1 LPQIS
6 RISPIFQ
13 ILHICVIYGK
23 KTKPRRYIEKRKK
36 SQIGVHI
43 ALFFLKKSEATLKLK
58 TMFYVVKNKIKMKI
72 LLLGEY
78 SRLHNSLKEGLQK
91 LGHDVTIL
99 GFKDGFKDY
108 PVDFPLEKKWD
119 TGFFKKVKVGVM
131 RLTGFDISS
140 YLTYQQFKKN
150 QHYFKDFDVVQL
162 INENTFFCD
171 YRHEKKILDFIF
183 THNKNV
189 FLLSCGDD
197 YPYVNYNFNHPEYP
211 SIIQPYLAGKIADKE
226 FSNVLKFRT
235 KSFEKL
241 HHYIYAT
248 IQGVIA
254 TDIDYHIPL
263 QNHPKY
269 LGLHPSPMN
278 LDKFPITELDIKDKI
293 IIFHGINRESYF
305 KKGND
310 FFEKALVIIKA
321 KYADKVAIL
330 VTENVPYASYISSYN
345 QAHIVLDQLYGH
357 DQGSNALEA
366 MAKGKVVF
374 TNASE
379 AFAKHYNVTEKIAI
393 NALPDVDYLVA
404 QLSFLIE
411 NPEELIAIGK
421 SARLFI
427 EKEHDYSKITEKYLK
442 IWGI

>member
-1 LPQIS
+1 
-6 RISPIFQ
+6 
-13 ILHICVIYGK
+13 
-23 KTKPRRYIEKRKK
+23 
-36 SQIGVHI
+36 
-43 ALFFLKKSEATLKLK
+43 
-58 TMFYVVKNKIKMKI
+58 MKI

-119 TGFFKKVKVGVM
+119 SGLLKKVKMGVL

-140 YLTYQQFKKN
+140 YLTYKQFEKYQHHFKN
-150 QHYFKDFDVVQL
+150 FDIVQL

-171 YRHEKKILDFIF
+171 YRHEKKILKYLFK
-183 THNKNV
+183 HNKKV
-189 FLLSCGDD
+189 FLLSAGDD
-197 YPYVNYNFNHPEYP
+197 YLYVKYNFDHPENP
-211 SIIQPYLAGKIADKE
+211 SVIQPYLAGKIKDKN
-226 FSNVLKFRT
+226 FNNVLKFRT

-241 HHYIYAT
+241 HHYIYKN

-269 LGLHPSPMN
+269 LGLIPSPIN
-278 LDKFPITELDIKDKI
+278 LDKFPKSELEIQEKI
-293 IIFHGINRESYF
+293 VIFHGINRESYF

-310 FFEKALVIIKA
+310 FFEKALEIIA
-321 KYADKVAIL
+321 TKYADKVKIL
-330 VTENVPYASYISSYN
+330 VTENVPYKNYISSYN
-345 QAHIVLDQLYGH
+345 KAHILLDQLFGH

-374 TNASE
+374 TNASNIFE
-379 AFAKHYNVTEKIAI
+379 QHYQLKEKVAI
-393 NALPDVDYLVA
+393 NALPDVDYLIN
-404 QLSFLIE
+404 QLSFLID
-411 NPEELIAIGK
+411 NPTEIIAMGK
-421 SARLFI
+421 RARIFI
-427 EKEHDYSKITEKYLK
+427 EKEHDYLRIAGKYLAVWQK
-442 IWGI
+442 G

>member
-1 LPQIS
+1 
-6 RISPIFQ
+6 
-13 ILHICVIYGK
+13 
-23 KTKPRRYIEKRKK
+23 
-36 SQIGVHI
+36 
-43 ALFFLKKSEATLKLK
+43 
-58 TMFYVVKNKIKMKI
+58 
-72 LLLGEY
+72 
-78 SRLHNSLKEGLQK
+78 
-91 LGHDVTIL
+91 
-99 GFKDGFKDY
+99 
-108 PVDFPLEKKWD
+108 
-119 TGFFKKVKVGVM
+119 
-131 RLTGFDISS
+131 
-140 YLTYQQFKKN
+140 
-150 QHYFKDFDVVQL
+150 
-162 INENTFFCD
+162 
-171 YRHEKKILDFIF
+171 
-183 THNKNV
+183 
-189 FLLSCGDD
+189 
-197 YPYVNYNFNHPEYP
+197 
-211 SIIQPYLAGKIADKE
+211 
-226 FSNVLKFRT
+226 
-235 KSFEKL
+235 
-241 HHYIYAT
+241 
-248 IQGVIA
+248 
-254 TDIDYHIPL
+254 
-263 QNHPKY
+263 
-269 LGLHPSPMN
+269 MN

>member
-1 LPQIS
+1 
-6 RISPIFQ
+6 
-13 ILHICVIYGK
+13 
-23 KTKPRRYIEKRKK
+23 
-36 SQIGVHI
+36 
-43 ALFFLKKSEATLKLK
+43 
-58 TMFYVVKNKIKMKI
+58 MKI

-91 LGHDVTIL
+91 LGHEVTIL

-119 TGFFKKVKVGVM
+119 NGLLKKIKLGVL

-140 YLTYQQFKKN
+140 YLTYKQFQKN
-150 QHYFKDFDVVQL
+150 QNQFKDFDVVQL

-171 YRHEKKILDFIF
+171 YQHEKKILKYLFQ
-183 THNKNV
+183 HNKKV

-197 YPYVNYNFNHPEYP
+197 YPYVTYNFNHPENP
-211 SIIQPYLAGKIADKE
+211 SIIQPYLARKIEDKN

-235 KSFEKL
+235 KSYEKL

-269 LGLHPSPMN
+269 LGLIPSPMN
-278 LDKFPITELDIKDKI
+278 LDKFPKTEMKIKDKI

-310 FFEKALVIIKA
+310 FFEKALDIIKE
-321 KYADKVAIL
+321 KYPDKVAIL
-330 VTENVPYASYISSYN
+330 VTENVPYKDYIKSYN

-357 DQGSNALEA
+357 DQGSNGLEA
-366 MAKGKVVF
+366 MSKGKVVF
-374 TNASE
+374 TNASKQFE
-379 AFAKHYNVTEKIAI
+379 KNYNVTEKVAI
-393 NALPDVDYLVA
+393 NGLPDVEYLVA

-411 NPEELIAIGK
+411 NPEEIIAIAK
-421 SARLFI
+421 RARLFI
-427 EKEHDYSKITEKYLK
+427 EKEHDYLKIAEKY
-442 IWGI
+442 IAVWQSAY